1 MMLHFNGLRHQN
13 IICTLRQEA
22 QRKNIEPRNEDNPL
36 NEDESINE
44 GKPINEDG
52 LIGEGGLKDE
62 VTSKIN

>member
-1 MMLHFNGLRHQN
+1 MNMNPKMKTIL
-13 IICTLRQEA
+13 
-22 QRKNIEPRNEDNPL
+22 NPL